1 MIVEIMNKFQTCLY
15 TLISYNLNVKYMAR
29 GQRRTLKDKIIE
41 KEELVNT
48 FNVRIEKE
56 TKELKALLREQ
67 K

>member
-15 TLISYNLNVKYMAR
+15 TLISYNLKVKYMAR

>member
-1 MIVEIMNKFQTCLY
+1 MIVEIMNKSQTCLY
-15 TLISYNLNVKYMAR
+15 TLISYNLKVKY
-29 GQRRTLKDKIIE
+29 

-48 FNVRIEKE
+48 LNVRIEKE

>member
-1 MIVEIMNKFQTCLY
+1 
-15 TLISYNLNVKYMAR
+15 MAR
-29 GQRRTLKDKIIE
+29 GQRRTLEDKIIE